1 MGEIRMKL
9 PTLILLL
16 ALVAGGSFAAGS
28 ALPTTSAAAKG
39 EDTSVAQTHFSQD
52 PEPADPNEQE
62 LPPGHP
68 PVDDTMGQQQ
78 PGAMATG
85 DEVTLEWKA
94 PARWQLVPNTSSM
107 RIATYRVPHAPG
119 DGTDAEL
126 SITRAG
132 GSPDANAQR
141 WIGQFADD
149 GSRISKR
156 TTRKVGLLD
165 VSIVEVQGAFSG
177 GMGKEGASQTGWA
190 LLGAIVPAGDTPYF
204 FKLTG
209 PVKSVLAARSEF
221 DALVGS
227 LSPKQ
232 ARGT

>member
-1 MGEIRMKL
+1 M
-9 PTLILLL
+9 
-16 ALVAGGSFAAGS
+16 
-28 ALPTTSAAAKG
+28 
-39 EDTSVAQTHFSQD
+39 
-52 PEPADPNEQE
+52 
-62 LPPGHP
+62 
-68 PVDDTMGQQQ
+68 
-78 PGAMATG
+78 
-85 DEVTLEWKA
+85 
-94 PARWQLVPNTSSM
+94 
-107 RIATYRVPHAPG
+107 
-119 DGTDAEL
+119 
-126 SITRAG
+126 RAG

-156 TTRKVGLLD
+156 TTRKVGLLE

-209 PVKSVLAARSEF
+209 PAKSVLGARSEF